1 MSSATCPCPQG
12 HPAASQVYWQGDS
25 LCAHCALMHIYLLGA
40 PVSLYVRILHAIKA
54 LGGDVANAR
63 IDESSSRNE
72 CIHAIRATCNDMT
85 TLDLLLNLE
94 AYSRV
99 FY

>member
-1 MSSATCPCPQG
+1 
-12 HPAASQVYWQGDS
+12 
-25 LCAHCALMHIYLLGA
+25 MHIYLLGA